1 MKNSKKLFLIFLSVL
16 IVAFV
21 SCKKDSGGSITTPTP
36 TFKLSDIAVGTW
48 EITGDEQNKFT
59 IGEDGKT
66 AGKVANQ
73 NFDFT
78 ITGWNKDKEVS
89 QLTETQ
95 STTGVTSVKFTF
107 IFQNVESCTVTVEGS
122 TTETKILNKVKTK

>member
-21 SCKKDSGGSITTPTP
+21 SCKKDSGGSITTPT
-36 TFKLSDIAVGTW
+36 FKLSSLVGTW
-48 EITGDEQNKFT
+48 EITGDAQNKFT
-59 IGEDGKT
+59 IGDDGKT
-66 AGKVANQ
+66 SGKVANQ

-78 ITGWNKDKEVS
+78 ITGWSKDKEVS

-95 STTGVTSVKFTF
+95 STSGVTSVKFTF
-107 IFQNVESCTVTVEGS
+107 IFKNVESCTVTVEGS

>member
-21 SCKKDSGGSITTPTP
+21 SCKKDSGGSITTPT
-36 TFKLSDIAVGTW
+36 FKLSSLVGTW
-48 EITGDEQNKFT
+48 KITGDEQNKFT

-66 AGKVANQ
+66 SRKVANQ

-89 QLTETQ
+89 QLTETFT
-95 STTGVTSVKFTF
+95 STGVTSVEFTF
-107 IFQNVESCTVTVEGS
+107 IFKNVESCTVTVKA
-122 TTETKILNKVKTK
+122 TATETKILNKVKTK

>member
-16 IVAFV
+16 IVAFI
-21 SCKKDSGGSITTPTP
+21 SCKKDSGGSITTPT
-36 TFKLSDIAVGTW
+36 FKLSSLVGTW

-66 AGKVANQ
+66 SGKAANQ

-78 ITGWNKDKEVS
+78 ITDWNKDKEVS
-89 QLTETQ
+89 QLTETFT
-95 STTGVTSVKFTF
+95 STGVTSVEFTF
-107 IFQNVESCTVTVEGS
+107 IFKNVESCTVTVKAN
-122 TTETKILNKVKTK
+122 TTETKILNKAKTK

>member
-36 TFKLSDIAVGTW
+36 TFKPSSLVGTW
-48 EITGDEQNKFT
+48 EITGDAQNKFT
-59 IGEDGKT
+59 IGDDGKT
-66 AGKVANQ
+66 SGKVANQ

-95 STTGVTSVKFTF
+95 STSGVTSVKFTF
-107 IFQNVESCTVTVEGS
+107 IFKNVESCTVTVEGS